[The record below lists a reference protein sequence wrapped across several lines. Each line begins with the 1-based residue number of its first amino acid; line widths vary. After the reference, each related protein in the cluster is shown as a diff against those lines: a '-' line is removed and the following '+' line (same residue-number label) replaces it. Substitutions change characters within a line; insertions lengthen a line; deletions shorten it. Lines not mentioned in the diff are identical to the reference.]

1 MSERVFVEQNFET
14 VDLSQLITKVGDMKA
29 GGYRLGQMCGVV
41 LDDETYE
48 IIYSFDKDHQL
59 YNLRLDIKIGE
70 EVESITGIYWPA
82 FIYENEMHDLFGI
95 KFLHNAL
102 DYNGNFFVTAEP
114 TPWNPKK

>member
-1 MSERVFVEQNFET
+1 MSEKKFAIQDIQNIAASELLERVRKLKE
-14 VDLSQLITKVGDMKA
+14 D
-29 GGYRLGQMCGVV
+29 GYRLAQACAMNREYGQD
-41 LDDETYE
+41 LL
-48 IIYSFDKDHQL
+48 YSFDKDHIL
-59 YNLRLDIKIGE
+59 LNLKVKVNEGE
-70 EVESITGIYWPA
+70 EVESITGEYWPA